1 MVQAAILYVPTC
13 GLSGDHTLTH
23 SLTHS
28 LTPVWTVWMACTEIF
43 AQWEAEEGYD
53 GGIDEHG
60 VEWASPS
67 FGVPALLQLY

>member
-1 MVQAAILYVPTC
+1 
-13 GLSGDHTLTH
+13 
-23 SLTHS
+23 
-28 LTPVWTVWMACTEIF
+28 MACAEIF